1 MFKKS
6 LISVKLDLYKF
17 IKKRQKNNNLDGT
30 CYCKVAFPVNMPK
43 EVRQEITEQL
53 NSVIDTIRIYL

>member
-30 CYCKVAFPVNMPK
+30 CYCKVAFPKDMPK
-43 EVRQEITEQL
+43 ETQEDIKEQL
-53 NSVIDTIRIYL
+53 NSIIDTIRIYL

>member
-1 MFKKS
+1 MFKKT
-6 LISVKLDLYKF
+6 LISVKLDLIKF
-17 IKKRQKNNNLDGT
+17 IKKKHKGQLDGT

-53 NSVIDTIRIYL
+53 NNVIDTIRMYL